1 MNKTELVTAMAEKT
15 GTSKENCDKAL
26 NAFIDIVKDTLAEKE
41 KVNIIGFG
49 SFRKN
54 GYYCLGFFANVQR
67 FETSP
72 TLPLH
77 APFFDAFRSFVASP
91 LSYSGAP
98 T

>member
-1 MNKTELVTAMAEKT
+1 MYFPFFKGIFGVFLPLFQYLNDFSRVFVSVFFRL
-15 GTSKENCDKAL
+15 AL
-26 NAFIDIVKDTLAEKE
+26 KFD
-41 KVNIIGFG
+41 IIGFG